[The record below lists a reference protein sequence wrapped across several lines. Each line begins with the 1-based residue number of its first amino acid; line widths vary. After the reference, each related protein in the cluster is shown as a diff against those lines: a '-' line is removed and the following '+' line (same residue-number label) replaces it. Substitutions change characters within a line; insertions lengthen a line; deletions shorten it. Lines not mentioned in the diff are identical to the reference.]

1 MLTSVWI
8 AYKTWEY
15 FHPFTAMPLVR
26 PWYYVWPESQSF
38 KRDVQKCKRVHSILS
53 DTWKNIMEGLWSPS
67 ADREGIALQEI
78 SNLPQHKYRLDPRG
92 KKNSW
97 LWGLWDAESVFKAG
111 YEFSITADFLRIG
124 EILFR
129 VCWKAGSWGMYI
141 ISSGFPSVGVVG
153 GGGMWQQ
160 YPWGLPWTYAFH
172 SSPLPD
178 YVTG

>member
-92 KKNSW
+92 KKKFLIVRAVRCRECLQSRIWILYHCRFFKNRRNSFQSMLESW
-97 LWGLWDAESVFKAG
+97 ELRNVYNQLW
-111 YEFSITADFLRIG
+111 FSFCG
-124 EILFR
+124 
-129 VCWKAGSWGMYI
+129 GG
-141 ISSGFPSVGVVG
+141 G